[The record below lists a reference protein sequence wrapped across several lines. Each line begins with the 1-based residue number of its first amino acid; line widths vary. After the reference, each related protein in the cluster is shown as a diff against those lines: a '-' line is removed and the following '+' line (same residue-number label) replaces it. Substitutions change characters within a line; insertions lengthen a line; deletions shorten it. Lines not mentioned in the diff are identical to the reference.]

1 MKMTD
6 ERTDTKPKRREW
18 VRPALTSVGTIST
31 VLRGGE
37 EKNTVVGDPGEP
49 RGNRGK

>member
-6 ERTDTKPKRREW
+6 ARTDTKQKRRAW
-18 VRPALTSVGTIST
+18 VRPALTSVGTVST

-37 EKNTVVGDPGEP
+37 TKNTVVGDPGEP
-49 RGNRGK
+49 RGDRGK